1 MAKARSSAKQSRA
14 QAQQSNGGGG
24 GHALSSKLA
33 RYLDP
38 EASWNKVRPA
48 PRFPARAPVAAAV
61 LTLSS
66 PLGRAVAG
74 PTAGRGALDP
84 PGGGAHL
91 RPALGSRP
99 PRRRRLDRTVSPPS

>member
-24 GHALSSKLA
+24 HALSSKLA

-38 EASWNKVRPA
+38 EASWDKVRPA

-61 LTLSS
+61 LTPSS